1 MNIKTLESIQDRIL
15 WLSIQL
21 VNHANTVRKNRS
33 DLKVGGHQTSSS
45 SVVTILTYLYFEY
58 LEKYDYVSIKPHA
71 SPVFHAIQYLLGNLD
86 KKYLT
91 SLRELH
97 GLQSYPS
104 RTKDPDI
111 VDFSG
116 GSVGI
121 GSIAP
126 NFAAISHQYLKDH
139 SLLNKDLNNARFIS
153 LLGDAELDEGTIW
166 EAIADPTMEDISN
179 VIWIVDLNRQSL
191 DRIIP
196 FIRVKTWRQMF
207 KANGWNVIDAK
218 YGKKLEDVFNLP
230 NGELMKNAI
239 DDAGLEE
246 KEVSNE
252 MTGLIVGSGGPST
265 RNFLDAFEITKS
277 KGAKKIGPFI
287 SDCLITGFHREN
299 KAVVLAIPD
308 KKILNGS
315 LLG

>member
-111 VDFSG
+111 VDFSEGHG
-116 GSVGI
+116 GGEERGKRRRGNSAIWGSPRHRPMTMSSECFSV
-121 GSIAP
+121 P
-126 NFAAISHQYLKDH
+126 CMM
-139 SLLNKDLNNARFIS
+139 R
-153 LLGDAELDEGTIW
+153 
-166 EAIADPTMEDISN
+166 
-179 VIWIVDLNRQSL
+179 
-191 DRIIP
+191 
-196 FIRVKTWRQMF
+196 
-207 KANGWNVIDAK
+207 
-218 YGKKLEDVFNLP
+218 
-230 NGELMKNAI
+230 
-239 DDAGLEE
+239 
-246 KEVSNE
+246 
-252 MTGLIVGSGGPST
+252 SG
-265 RNFLDAFEITKS
+265 R
-277 KGAKKIGPFI
+277 
-287 SDCLITGFHREN
+287 
-299 KAVVLAIPD
+299 
-308 KKILNGS
+308 
-315 LLG
+315 